1 MDVYVKINNVPEYAQ
16 NKSGFMVVKV
26 ISTEMWF
33 YGIYEEEKEAQDI
46 AEIIGDAIVLE
57 RKV

>member
-1 MDVYVKINNVPEYAQ
+1 MEVYAKINNVPEYAQ
-16 NKSGFMVVKV
+16 NKSGFMVAKV
-26 ISTEMWF
+26 VSTELWF
-33 YGIYEEEKEAQDI
+33 YGIYEAEQEAQDI

>member
-1 MDVYVKINNVPEYAQ
+1 MEVYAKINNVPEYAQ

-26 ISTEMWF
+26 VSTEMWF
-33 YGIYEEEKEAQDI
+33 YGIYEAEQEAQDI
-46 AEIIGDAIVLE
+46 AEVIGEAIVLE